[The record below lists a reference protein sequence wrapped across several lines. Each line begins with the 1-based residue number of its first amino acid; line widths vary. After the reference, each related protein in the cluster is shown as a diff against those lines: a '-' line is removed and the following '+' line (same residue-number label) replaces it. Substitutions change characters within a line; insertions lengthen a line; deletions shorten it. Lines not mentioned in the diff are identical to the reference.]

1 MADNPYV
8 NKVVLG
14 NQTIM
19 DLTQDSVEPSNLL
32 EGETAHSRSGEP
44 ITGTAKQGHVI
55 KDQDG
60 TSMTQRGNLKF
71 EGGFNV
77 GDDSQNNTTKVQ
89 KDIPITWDEW
99 RQLTDQEAEGKD
111 YYITDEPYVSGKINT
126 EVFTKLWENPNPTSA
141 FAAQTITLASDD
153 YDFLLV
159 QGIAASDNNIG
170 ISIIVAKGGDF
181 IFSASSPITNGI
193 LLTSRAFTYI
203 SDTSYSVDDGI
214 RRTSVDS
221 EATQVQNIR
230 CVPITIY
237 GFKKNIE
244 FDLTA
249 LVADVSTDASKCVY
263 DNTDSGLEATNVQ
276 DAIDEIAGRGYA
288 KLVFVDT
295 GSIESLNSDAQVMK
309 THSMGVTVN
318 NPMVV
323 VNLGQNRFQW
333 EVNGTGGGTLSLSFR
348 NVSATSASGTYK
360 VFVFD
365 LYQ

>member
-60 TSMTQRGNLKF
+60 TSMTQRTNLKF

-77 GDDSQNNTTKVQ
+77 SDDSQNNTTKVQ

-99 RQLTDQEAEGKD
+99 SQLTEQEAEGKD
-111 YYITDEPYVSGKINT
+111 YYITDEPYVNGKINT

-153 YDFLLV
+153 YDFLMFEYKISTTDQRCMATIV
-159 QGIAASDNNIG
+159 KKGESVRMNTVAPSSDYPVVLLSRDVNY
-170 ISIIVAKGGDF
+170 V
-181 IFSASSPITNGI
+181 SSV
-193 LLTSRAFTYI
+193 
-203 SDTSYSVDDGI
+203 SYSVS
-214 RRTSVDS
+214 TAS
-221 EATQVQNIR
+221 ATIGNAYQTNDIFLL
-230 CVPITIY
+230 PIVIY

-249 LVADVSTDASKCVY
+249 LVANVSTDASKCVY
-263 DNTDSGLEATNVQ
+263 DNTNSELEATNVQ
-276 DAIDEIAGRGYA
+276 DAIDELAGWGVRGKNLGRHTLTA
-288 KLVFVDT
+288 NGVLDLTVDLSDVDGGLITLDILVQAPT
-295 GSIESLNSDAQVMK
+295 QGAQYV
-309 THSMGVTVN
+309 TLRRTNINTFRITSTVN
-318 NPMVV
+318 QDVTFTA
-323 VNLGQNRFQW
+323 LII
-333 EVNGTGGGTLSLSFR
+333 
-348 NVSATSASGTYK
+348 AK
-360 VFVFD
+360 
-365 LYQ
+365 

>member
-1 MADNPYV
+1 MPNNI
-8 NKVVLG
+8 NKVVFGDNTL
-14 NQTIM
+14 M
-19 DLTQDSVEPSNLL
+19 DLTSDTVEASNLL
-32 EGETAHSRSGEP
+32 EGETAHDRSGTP

-99 RQLTDQEAEGKD
+99 SQLTEQEAEGKD

-126 EVFTKLWENPNPTSA
+126 EVFTKLWENPDPSSA
-141 FAAQTITLASDD
+141 FAGQTILMDLSD
-153 YDFLLV
+153 YDFV
-159 QGIAASDNNIG
+159 YSVVSSETIIIPINGNGYRIQRIAG
-170 ISIIVAKGGDF
+170 
-181 IFSASSPITNGI
+181 ASSAPYHAPQVRDVSATSTGVSFGNGI
-193 LLTSRAFTYI
+193 ILNASGGTTDNTAL
-203 SDTSYSVDDGI
+203 
-214 RRTSVDS
+214 
-221 EATQVQNIR
+221 
-230 CVPITIY
+230 VPTVIY
-237 GFKKNIE
+237 GLKKNIE

-263 DNTDSGLEATNVQ
+263 DNTNSGLEATNVQ
-276 DAIDEIAGRGYA
+276 DAIDEVTEGYA
-288 KLVFVDT
+288 KLVFVGT
-295 GSIESLNSDAQVMK
+295 GSIESLNPDAQVMK

-323 VNLGQNRFQW
+323 VNLAQNRFQW
-333 EVNGTGGGTLSLSFR
+333 EVNGTSGGTLSLSFR
-348 NVSATSASGTYK
+348 NVSATSAGGNYK

-365 LYQ
+365 LHQ